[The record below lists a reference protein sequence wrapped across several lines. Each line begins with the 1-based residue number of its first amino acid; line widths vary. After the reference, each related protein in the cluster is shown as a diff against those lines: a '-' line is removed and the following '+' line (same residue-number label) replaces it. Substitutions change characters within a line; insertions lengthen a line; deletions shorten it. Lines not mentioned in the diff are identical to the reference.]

1 MHSVSSFLQSLFQF
15 GFLPAFTVLHYT
27 VSYFELISSLT
38 GLLAVFLNAR
48 GKIINWFLGIISVVT
63 AAILFYNAQLYADL
77 FLQIYFVATNIYGW
91 YLWRKNRIEN
101 ITLDVV
107 YLNSVERKNWFIGIS
122 IAYVVL
128 VLFISNVHILL
139 PHYFTIPAA
148 YPIVDSFIWVISMA
162 GNALSAKKKIE
173 SWYLWILVDTLAPI
187 VYYLKDLKFIGL
199 EYLIFLGIAV
209 YGLVEWRRM
218 FQINTHKNFLS

>member
-1 MHSVSSFLQSLFQF
+1 MLQNIFHI
-15 GFLPAFTVLHYT
+15 GFLPAFTVLNYT
-27 VSYFELISSLT
+27 VSYFELISTLT

-48 GKIINWFLGIISVVT
+48 GKIINWFLGIISVLT

-101 ITLDVV
+101 IFLDVV
-107 YLNSVERKNWFIGIS
+107 YLNKFERKNWVIS
-122 IAYVVL
+122 ISLAYL
-128 VLFISNVHILL
+128 VLLLFIRNVHILL
-139 PHYFTIPAA
+139 PYYFPIPAA

-173 SWYLWILVDTLAPI
+173 SWYLWILVDTLAPV

-209 YGLVEWRRM
+209 YGLIEWRRM
-218 FQINTHKNFLS
+218 FKVNTNKDLLFEK